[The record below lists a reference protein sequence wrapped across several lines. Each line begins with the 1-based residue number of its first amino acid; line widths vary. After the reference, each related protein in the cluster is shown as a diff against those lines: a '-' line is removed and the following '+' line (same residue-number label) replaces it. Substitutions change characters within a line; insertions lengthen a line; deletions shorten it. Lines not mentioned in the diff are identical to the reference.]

1 MTIEIT
7 EQIEK
12 HAQNTQNSQNSSKD
26 ITLAYGKKFDVRV
39 YYRNSWKNYRYY
51 FTNETQT
58 CFYDA
63 YNMVCTIYTKHPHG
77 ISFQI
82 TKYTI

>member
-12 HAQNTQNSQNSSKD
+12 HAQNTKNSQNSSRD

-39 YYRNSWKNYRYY
+39 Y
-51 FTNETQT
+51 
-58 CFYDA
+58 
-63 YNMVCTIYTKHPHG
+63 
-77 ISFQI
+77 
-82 TKYTI
+82 